1 MKGFLARIVLFA
13 AASLLISTSVWAQ
26 SSACVFLKTGSGYAA
41 KMRVKYGTTT
51 TSWSGSFAINEYKCQ
66 SLVDVV
72 DGTTVEVQVDA
83 IAGETKTCGSFTL
96 AKANQAS
103 VTYLASGTTL
113 NVSCSLPKSK

>member
-1 MKGFLARIVLFA
+1 MKRFIARILFFA
-13 AASLLISTSVWAQ
+13 AASLLMSTSLWAQ

-51 TSWSGSFAINEYKCQ
+51 TQWSGSFAINEYKCQ
-66 SLVDVV
+66 SLADVV

-83 IAGETKTCGSFTL
+83 IAGETKTCGSFVL
-96 AKANQAS
+96 AKTSTS

-113 NVSCSLPKSK
+113 GVKCSMPTTK